1 MDQEPCISAPERR
14 GKHLTQ
20 MRSGLFDSMRNIL
33 LSWFRTLFGRGGKR
47 RQAETLY
54 AAVVAMVR
62 QPDWYVR
69 GRVPDTVDGRFDV
82 LALALSTVFARLHK
96 EGEAGVPLT
105 KGLLELF
112 VDDMDNALR
121 EMGVGDLSVGKQV
134 QKMVEALNGRQQAY
148 RTALAESDAAALRAA
163 LVRNVYRGEDP
174 GPKALDWLEERIRA
188 LDARLSA
195 LSLDNLK
202 RGQIGEERP

>member
-1 MDQEPCISAPERR
+1 MNWI
-14 GKHLTQ
+14 
-20 MRSGLFDSMRNIL
+20 RSI
-33 LSWFRTLFGRGGKR
+33 FGQGGKR

-54 AAVVAMVR
+54 TAVVDMVR

-82 LALALSTVFARLHK
+82 LALALSLIFARLQK
-96 EGEAGVPLT
+96 EGETGVPLS

-112 VDDMDNALR
+112 VDDMDNSLR

-134 QKMVEALNGRQQAY
+134 QKMVSALNGRQQAY
-148 RTALAESDAAALRAA
+148 RAALAGQDEAELRAA
-163 LVRNVYRGEDP
+163 LVRNAYRGEDP
-174 GPKALDWLEERIRA
+174 GPKALDWLVERTRA